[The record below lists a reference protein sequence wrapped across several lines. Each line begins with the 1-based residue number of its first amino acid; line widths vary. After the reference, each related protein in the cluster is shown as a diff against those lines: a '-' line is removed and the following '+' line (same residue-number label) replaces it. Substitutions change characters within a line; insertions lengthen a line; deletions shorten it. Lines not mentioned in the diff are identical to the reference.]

1 MTSADVSA
9 QSTESSVRWAGNE
22 YSALATNSGTE
33 VFLYNVGTGRFLIH
47 GGDWGIQARLF
58 YEDTGKILT
67 IKKGSSNNIIFVTGQ
82 STGTAQVLGA
92 NVPRVTSEG
101 GWGAG
106 KIENEDDNSF
116 TILMDGNETY
126 TNKGGISG
134 YRNWHFVRVE
144 DPSNTETYTYYMY
157 ETLNNKDYYMGAVY
171 GTNGTSGTGTV
182 GHDGDA
188 IGDLV
193 SLSSSWDK
201 ATWTTY
207 NPTGTDVCT
216 WTAVKADA
224 LNGWSVGESVQTSMQ
239 STIKI
244 FNEDTEVKIQDLY
257 KWRIVTKE
265 QLLASMGETSV
276 NDGLSTNLSYLI
288 NDRGFERND
297 WSFFATT
304 SGSTADAWNVGRFTD
319 VEYSSDDYRY
329 KYTWGFST
337 ATYSNSSNS
346 WSKTQHQSGTTTEPW
361 NAPVRLKAQWDGLIS
376 AKYGFLEFE
385 GAGTV
390 STRIKAPKTG
400 YYKISCYGF
409 YQGSNVG
416 YLFASTTNPQ
426 TTQTQTGVASS
437 TLTNKTELEE
447 VSGSPF
453 RNADKDEEAQVKEA
467 GKIFINNYADK
478 PKYYREVIIQANE
491 GDYIYLGLAK
501 MGANQSNRDSW
512 SGSYNNPTNYYH
524 DTDWVGADQFD
535 IAYLG
540 ADEPVIFDEDK
551 EDLTYL
557 GTDKTYTNQALRL
570 KRTMV
575 KDAWNSFVFPL
586 NMNAVQVRTAFGTGA
601 RLAELVSLGREE
613 DGEITKSGYYINFNT
628 VALPAE
634 GTAITAGKL
643 YLVMPE
649 NEPTTASAT
658 NDYPEGYSYYPMG
671 NGSFKTSD
679 LQNVAIQDVPDVT
692 GKHENV
698 AKSKGTYVA
707 TTGYDSYYTGSNNGK
722 IDDPTTVDNGVY
734 VPKSYEREGITYGS
748 YVLGR
753 SKDGTTTAMYRLKSD
768 MATKGFRGWIEDVA
782 LGSSAKVAFN
792 GVFDDDETTNIE
804 GTIVASARNRD
815 NRIYSISGQLVSSE
829 ENAINTLPKGM
840 YIMNGKKFVIK

>member
-9 QSTESSVRWAGNE
+9 QSTTSPIRWAGNE

-67 IKKGSSNNIIFVTGQ
+67 IKKGSHDNIIFVTGQ

-92 NVPRVTSEG
+92 NVPLVTSEG

-106 KIENEDDNSF
+106 KIEDENGNSF

-134 YRNWHFVRVE
+134 YRNWNFVRVE
-144 DPSNTETYTYYMY
+144 DPTNTETYTYYMY

-171 GTNGTSGTGTV
+171 GTNGTSGTV

-188 IGDLV
+188 VGALV

-216 WTAVKADA
+216 WTTAKADA

-239 STIKI
+239 SEIKI
-244 FNEDTEVKIQDLY
+244 FNEDTKVKIQDLY
-257 KWRIVTKE
+257 KWRIVTKD

-319 VEYSSDDYRY
+319 VSYSDNEYRY
-329 KYTWGFST
+329 RYTWG
-337 ATYSNSSNS
+337 YSNASYDTNYYTGESS
-346 WSKTQHQSGTTTEPW
+346 WSKTQHRYGTTTEPW

-409 YQGSNVG
+409 YQGGNVG

-426 TTQTQTGVASS
+426 TGVASS
-437 TLTNKTELEE
+437 ALTNKTALEE
-447 VSGSPF
+447 VSGSPYS
-453 RNADKDEEAQVKEA
+453 NADKYKEAQVKEA
-467 GKIFINNYADK
+467 GKIFINNSEDK

-501 MGANQSNRDSW
+501 MGANKSRYDTRE
-512 SGSYNNPTNYYH
+512 YNYGYTYYYH

-540 ADEPVIFDEDK
+540 ANEPVIFDEDK

-722 IDDPTTVDNGVY
+722 IDDPTTVTNGVY
-734 VPKSYEREGITYGS
+734 VPKSYERDGITYGS